1 MRIQAQ
7 TAQQI
12 INNYSDKKDDDEA
25 AQLEERYLRRVFE
38 TTRPLNLAGIDKK
51 ARSIERMDCL
61 NAEEIYT
68 PLLTLSVEQSQDSE
82 ARREGATRER
92 LRSAVDL
99 LNSEKRLVLL
109 GEPGSGKSMFV
120 SFVAQCLAGQRLGET
135 CADLDRLRQP
145 LPDDDGEPEK
155 TPQPWKEHD
164 GEEHGALLP
173 VIFTLRDV
181 AAKALPSQPDAP
193 GKAAHLLAY
202 LDQTLAEDALSGYA
216 PLLRQRLDAPGGLML
231 FDGLDEVPE
240 ADKRRAQI
248 LRAVEEFA
256 AHFPKCRIL
265 VTCRTYEY
273 QQQEWQLTT
282 RYFPTV
288 AVLSP
293 FHEGQMRW
301 FITRWYRHG
310 ADVRG
315 ANRDDWEGRAAE
327 LKHALRSKPQL
338 FSLARSPLLLT
349 LMASLHAYRGGSLPD
364 RRAQLYEEATEMLL
378 DTWVKNKIVR
388 HSDGSR
394 SITQSL
400 EEVLKID
407 AAEIKRGLSLAAFRA
422 HEKQPAHDN
431 ERTADIAQI
440 DLVDALLEVCHP
452 THLDPLDL
460 AGHLRD
466 RVGLLA
472 SHGIGIYTFPH
483 RTFQEYLAACYL
495 ATAQNQD
502 YPANIIA
509 LIRAEPTRWQ
519 EVLLLAAAIASSK
532 VWDLADELCPKT
544 VEDACA
550 ATKIDAQ
557 IAMLAA
563 QALKEVGIDFSKPLT
578 GAKTLIKERIQA
590 WLKAILIEQTP
601 KDAPLS
607 ALKRAQAGDLL
618 AAFGDDRDGVGLK
631 DHLPNIEWVEI
642 PAGEFWMGSDATVDP
657 DAEDDEQPRHRVHVP
672 AFWMSR
678 YPVTNAQYQAF
689 VEDKGYEKAS
699 YWEAGGGW
707 EYKEKYDWKGPRPF
721 DDPRF
726 ALANHPVVGVSW
738 YEAMAFCAWLTEKR
752 NHTPAPSPCLGEGA
766 GGEVIPSPNLGEGA
780 GGVVIRLPTEA
791 EWEYAARGPGDAY
804 RRYPWGGDIT
814 PERANYGETNI
825 GATSAAGAFPRG
837 RVTWMGGNGLEEMA
851 GNIWEWCA
859 DVWHKHYENA
869 PDDGSAW
876 VTDGD
881 PDWRVLRGGAYYND
895 VNKLRCAVRFRYDR
909 QGLRYDDRGF
919 RLVCSRRVPVSP
931 F

>member
-1 MRIQAQ
+1 M
-7 TAQQI
+7 
-12 INNYSDKKDDDEA
+12 K
-25 AQLEERYLRRVFE
+25 
-38 TTRPLNLAGIDKK
+38 
-51 ARSIERMDCL
+51 
-61 NAEEIYT
+61 
-68 PLLTLSVEQSQDSE
+68 
-82 ARREGATRER
+82 
-92 LRSAVDL
+92 
-99 LNSEKRLVLL
+99 
-109 GEPGSGKSMFV
+109 
-120 SFVAQCLAGQRLGET
+120 
-135 CADLDRLRQP
+135 
-145 LPDDDGEPEK
+145 
-155 TPQPWKEHD
+155 
-164 GEEHGALLP
+164 HGALLP

-265 VTCRTYEY
+265 VTCRRYAY
-273 QQQEWQLTT
+273 RLQEWQLTT

-349 LMASLHAYRGGSLPD
+349 LMASLPD

-431 ERTADIAQI
+431 ERTADIKQT

-460 AGHLRD
+460 AEHLRD

-472 SHGIGIYTFPH
+472 SHGIGVYTFPH

-495 ATAQNQD
+495 ATAQDQD

-550 ATKIDAQ
+550 VT
-557 IAMLAA
+557 
-563 QALKEVGIDFSKPLT
+563 KEVGIDFSKPLT

-607 ALKRAQAGDLL
+607 ALERAQAGDLL
-618 AAFGDDRDGVGLK
+618 AAFGDDRKGVNVTLSEVEGRDGSTPLTMTGK
-631 DHLPNIEWVEI
+631 LPNIEWVEI

-657 DAEDDEQPRHRVHVP
+657 DAEDDEQPRHRVHVST
-672 AFWMSR
+672 FWMSR

-689 VEDKGYEKAS
+689 VEDGGYKKAS
-699 YWEAGGGW
+699 YWNAGGGW
-707 EYKEKYDWKGPRPF
+707 KYKEQDDWTGPRRF

-738 YEAMAFCAWLTEKR
+738 YEAMAFCEWLTSKKPSFFEK
-752 NHTPAPSPCLGEGA
+752 LGF
-766 GGEVIPSPNLGEGA
+766 S
-780 GGVVIRLPTEA
+780 GVVRLPTEA

-804 RRYPWGGDIT
+804 RRYPSFDSAQDDIT
-814 PERANYGETNI
+814 PDRANYGDTNI

-837 RVTWMGGNGLEEMA
+837 RVAWMGGGGLEEMA
-851 GNIWEWCA
+851 GNVWEWCA
-859 DVWHKHYENA
+859 DAWHDHYENA

-895 VNKLRCAVRFRYDR
+895 VNKLRCAVRGRCDWLFHGGDY
-909 QGLRYDDRGF
+909 GGF
-919 RLVCSRRVPVSP
+919 RLVCSRRV
-931 F
+931 